1 MNYFKKLSAAACMI
15 FLFACGDAE
24 RTPKGIMPP
33 DKMSAVLRDLTI
45 AEAYGNNVSSDQ
57 PILFDSL
64 RQEKI
69 KVYSKQV
76 LDLNHVT
83 VKEFTTSYAW
93 YEAHPDRLR
102 EVLNTVQADI
112 MARKNKAPDMGE
124 MSAPAAYRLRT
135 IFPYAERAIL
145 LKANSDTIRPFI
157 KRQKI

>member
-15 FLFACGDAE
+15 FLFACGDAD

-33 DKMSAVLRDLTI
+33 DKMTVVLRDLTI

-57 PILFDSL
+57 PIMFDSL

-69 KVYSKQV
+69 KLYSKQV
-76 LDLNHVT
+76 LDLHHVS

-102 EVLNTVQADI
+102 DVLNKVQEDI
-112 MARKNKAPDMGE
+112 VASKNKAPDMGE
-124 MSAPAAYRLRT
+124 MSAPAAYRLRN
-135 IFPYAERAIL
+135 IFPNAEKAL
-145 LKANSDTIRPFI
+145 LLSNGTDTIKPFI
-157 KRQKI
+157 RHQK